1 MTGEPPTLVLPCPGA
16 TFIFPTMMAA
26 VPIPWY
32 PCLVLEVVCA
42 IIIRDHE
49 ILLCQRPPG
58 KHLAGFWEFPGG
70 KVEEGEDHAT
80 ALQREIGEELS
91 CELEV
96 GKPFPAIEHHYPTLS
111 LRLQGFP
118 CSLSSSSPEP
128 HAVEHS
134 SLSWT
139 CCEKVEALQLAE
151 ADQRLRGRVQAT
163 IKILCQG
170 NPAQERK

>member
-1 MTGEPPTLVLPCPGA
+1 
-16 TFIFPTMMAA
+16 MMAA

-80 ALQREIGEELS
+80 ALRREIGEELA

-96 GKPFPAIEHHYPTLS
+96 GKPFPAIKHHYPSLS
-111 LRLQGFP
+111 LWLQAFP
-118 CSLSSSSPEP
+118 CSLSPSSTEP

-139 CCEKVEALQLAE
+139 CCEKVETLQLAE
-151 ADQRLRGRVQAT
+151 ADRRLWGQVQTAIKRQCQAT
-163 IKILCQG
+163 RQSSG
-170 NPAQERK
+170 NTGSGPLPPG

>member
-1 MTGEPPTLVLPCPGA
+1 
-16 TFIFPTMMAA
+16 MAA

-80 ALQREIGEELS
+80 ALDATASELRARFQENFQQFEE
-91 CELEV
+91 
-96 GKPFPAIEHHYPTLS
+96 Y
-111 LRLQGFP
+111 
-118 CSLSSSSPEP
+118 
-128 HAVEHS
+128 
-134 SLSWT
+134 
-139 CCEKVEALQLAE
+139 VEAAVIE
-151 ADQRLRGRVQAT
+151 AGVKA
-163 IKILCQG
+163 
-170 NPAQERK
+170 AA